1 MKIEMQIISDEIIKK
16 LLFRPGPSYSCKVSI
31 YILQNDNMDMTKERH
46 YKTKTTYP
54 NKKAITQMNTGK
66 IAESIKNIAKEIH
79 DRSFKMRK
87 TVRIL
92 HQSGA
97 ISELTQAVYEASV
110 AARDTAREIRDTAKD
125 LKRDDMIS
133 GTAKA
138 IRETSRAVR
147 VTANTVKDMATDTTE
162 TPKAIMTRL
171 PEWP

>member
-1 MKIEMQIISDEIIKK
+1 
-16 LLFRPGPSYSCKVSI
+16 
-31 YILQNDNMDMTKERH
+31 MDMTERH
-46 YKTKTTYP
+46 YKNKTPYP
-54 NKKAITQMNTGK
+54 NKKATTQMHAGK

-79 DRSFKMRK
+79 DGSFKMRK

-125 LKRDDMIS
+125 LKRDDMIG

-138 IRETSRAVR
+138 ILETSMAVR
-147 VTANTVKDMATDTTE
+147 VTANTVKDMTIETAETT
-162 TPKAIMTRL
+162 KAIMTRL

>member
-1 MKIEMQIISDEIIKK
+1 
-16 LLFRPGPSYSCKVSI
+16 
-31 YILQNDNMDMTKERH
+31 MDMTKERH
-46 YKTKTTYP
+46 YKTKTAYP
-54 NKKAITQMNTGK
+54 NKEATTQMNTGK

-79 DRSFKMRK
+79 DGSFKMRK

-97 ISELTQAVYEASV
+97 QAVYEASV

-125 LKRDDMIS
+125 LKRDDMIA

-147 VTANTVKDMATDTTE
+147 VTANTVKDMATDTTDTTE

>member
-1 MKIEMQIISDEIIKK
+1 M
-16 LLFRPGPSYSCKVSI
+16 
-31 YILQNDNMDMTKERH
+31 NMTKERH
-46 YKTKTTYP
+46 HKTKTAYP
-54 NKKAITQMNTGK
+54 NKKATTQMNTGE

-79 DRSFKMRK
+79 DGSFKMRK

-138 IRETSRAVR
+138 IRETSMAVR
-147 VTANTVKDMATDTTE
+147 VTANTVKDMATETTE

>member
-1 MKIEMQIISDEIIKK
+1 
-16 LLFRPGPSYSCKVSI
+16 
-31 YILQNDNMDMTKERH
+31 MDMTKERH
-46 YKTKTTYP
+46 YKTKNTYP
-54 NKKAITQMNTGK
+54 NKKTQMNTGK

-79 DRSFKMRK
+79 DGSFKMRK

-125 LKRDDMIS
+125 LKRDDTIG

-147 VTANTVKDMATDTTE
+147 VTANTVKDMATETTQ